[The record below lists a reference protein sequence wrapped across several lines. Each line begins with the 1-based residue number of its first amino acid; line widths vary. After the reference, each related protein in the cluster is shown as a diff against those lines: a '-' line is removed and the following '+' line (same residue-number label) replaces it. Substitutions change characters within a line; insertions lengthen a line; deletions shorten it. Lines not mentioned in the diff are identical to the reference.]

1 MGIIEDLKK
10 QRIKE
15 EINVDSIVDEMYKSC
30 LKIIKMK
37 NKLGVTDMIY
47 EVPVIFIGFPLYNR
61 ETVCLKLNKHFK
73 KEGFK
78 TTYYNPC
85 KIYISW

>member
-10 QRIKE
+10 QRKSE
-15 EINVDSIVDEMYKSC
+15 EVNFDTIVGEMYRSC

-37 NKLGVTDMIY
+37 NKLGVTNMIY
-47 EVPVIFIGFPLYNR
+47 EVPIIFIGFPLYDR
-61 ETVCLKLNKHFK
+61 EEVCLKLNKHFK

-78 TTYYNPC
+78 TTYYFPA